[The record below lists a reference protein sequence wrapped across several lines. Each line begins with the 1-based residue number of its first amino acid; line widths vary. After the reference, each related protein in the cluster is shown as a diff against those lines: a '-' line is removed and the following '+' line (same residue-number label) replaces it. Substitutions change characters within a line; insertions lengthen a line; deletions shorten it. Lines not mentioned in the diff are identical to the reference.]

1 MDGYMAVVRA
11 LRAAALMSA
20 LAVTVGCAT
29 SRSEIDIRVPVAQAG
44 QAASSNGKI
53 VSITAVDERKFE
65 LKPQE
70 ADIPSL
76 KNGEIND
83 SSITQRAVAR
93 KRNGYGKGLGDVL
106 LPTGRKVSELVREAV
121 AEAYTQAGYEV
132 VADATTPGASKVNV
146 RVVEFWSW
154 MRPSAFSIQVNSK
167 SKLLIETDGG
177 AATEVATLK
186 SESRQMVTED
196 AWKQITEAGLQE
208 IIRETRS
215 GL

>member
-1 MDGYMAVVRA
+1 MC
-11 LRAAALMSA
+11 A

-29 SRSEIDIRVPVAQAG
+29 SRSEIDIGVPVAQVG
-44 QAASSNGKI
+44 QVASSNGKR

-65 LKPQE
+65 LKPKE

-93 KRNGYGKGLGDVL
+93 KRNGYGMGLGDVL
-106 LPTGRKVSELVREAV
+106 LPSGRKVSELIRDAV

-132 VADATTPGASKVNV
+132 VTDAATPGASAVKV

-154 MRPSAFSIQVNSK
+154 MRPTALSILVNNK

-177 AATEVATLK
+177 VVTEVTTLK
-186 SESRQMVTED
+186 TESRQMVTEG

-208 IIRETRS
+208 IIRETRN

>member
-1 MDGYMAVVRA
+1 MC
-11 LRAAALMSA
+11 A

-29 SRSEIDIRVPVAQAG
+29 SRSEIDIGVPVAQAG
-44 QAASSNGKI
+44 QVASSNGKR

-65 LKPQE
+65 LKPKE

-93 KRNGYGKGLGDVL
+93 KRNGYGMGLGDVL
-106 LPTGRKVSELVREAV
+106 LPSGRKVSELIRDAV

-132 VADATTPGASKVNV
+132 VTDAATPGASAVKV

-154 MRPSAFSIQVNSK
+154 MRPSALSILVNNK

-177 AATEVATLK
+177 VATEVTTLK
-186 SESRQMVTED
+186 TESRQMVTEG

-208 IIRETRS
+208 IIRETRN

>member
-1 MDGYMAVVRA
+1 MAVVRT
-11 LRAAALMSA
+11 LRAAALMCA

-29 SRSEIDIRVPVAQAG
+29 SRSEIDIGVPVAQAG
-44 QAASSNGKI
+44 QVVSSNGKR

-65 LKPQE
+65 LKPKE

-93 KRNGYGKGLGDVL
+93 KRNGYGMGLGDVL
-106 LPTGRKVSELVREAV
+106 LPSGRKVSELIRDAV

-132 VADATTPGASKVNV
+132 VTDAATPGTSKVKV

-154 MRPSAFSIQVNSK
+154 MRPTALSILVNNK

-177 AATEVATLK
+177 VATEVTTLK
-186 SESRQMVTED
+186 TESRQMVTEG

-208 IIRETRS
+208 IIRETRN

>member
-1 MDGYMAVVRA
+1 MAQ
-11 LRAAALMSA
+11 
-20 LAVTVGCAT
+20 VGQ
-29 SRSEIDIRVPVAQAG
+29 V
-44 QAASSNGKI
+44 ASSNGKR

-65 LKPQE
+65 LKPKE

-93 KRNGYGKGLGDVL
+93 KRNGYGMGLGDVL
-106 LPTGRKVSELVREAV
+106 LPSGRKVSELIRDAV

-132 VADATTPGASKVNV
+132 VTDAATPGASAVKV

-154 MRPSAFSIQVNSK
+154 MRPTALSILVNNK

-177 AATEVATLK
+177 VVTEVTTLK
-186 SESRQMVTED
+186 TESRQMVTEG

-208 IIRETRS
+208 IIRETRN

>member
-1 MDGYMAVVRA
+1 MC
-11 LRAAALMSA
+11 A

-29 SRSEIDIRVPVAQAG
+29 SRSEIDIGVPVAQAG
-44 QAASSNGKI
+44 QVVSSNGKR

-65 LKPQE
+65 LKPKE

-93 KRNGYGKGLGDVL
+93 KRNGYGMGLGDVL
-106 LPTGRKVSELVREAV
+106 LPSGRKVSELIRDAV

-132 VADATTPGASKVNV
+132 VTDAATPGTSKVKV

-154 MRPSAFSIQVNSK
+154 MRPTALSILVNNK

-177 AATEVATLK
+177 VATEVTTLK
-186 SESRQMVTED
+186 TESRQMVTEG

-208 IIRETRS
+208 IIRETRN